1 MSKHLKTIA
10 IAGVLAASC
19 LTPVAAN
26 AASIVGLIDGKTLV
40 MIDPASK
47 KVTSTVPLKGTP
59 GLLGI
64 DVRPADGMLYG
75 VSKDGNV
82 VTIDPKGGQVT
93 MKSKLSET
101 LKDGV
106 VASIDFNPVAD
117 RMRVMGSD
125 GTSHRVNVDD
135 GKVTVDGSHKFKDG
149 DAGANKTPKVIAGAY
164 SNSFK
169 GTTATALYNI
179 DATTGTLVTQAPPND
194 GVLNTIGSLGMTVN
208 GAVAFNIVS
217 SSADKNDAWLVTGGN
232 LYAIDLK
239 TGKATMAGKLSGVSG
254 KLTDIAWMD

>member
-19 LTPVAAN
+19 LIPVAAN

-106 VASIDFNPVAD
+106 VATIDFNPVAD

-149 DAGANKTPKVIAGAY
+149 DASANKTPKVIAGAY

-194 GVLNTIGSLGMTVN
+194 GVLNTIGSLGMKIGRAHV
-208 GAVAFNIVS
+208 
-217 SSADKNDAWLVTGGN
+217 
-232 LYAIDLK
+232 
-239 TGKATMAGKLSGVSG
+239 
-254 KLTDIAWMD
+254 

>member
-1 MSKHLKTIA
+1 
-10 IAGVLAASC
+10 
-19 LTPVAAN
+19 
-26 AASIVGLIDGKTLV
+26 
-40 MIDPASK
+40 
-47 KVTSTVPLKGTP
+47 
-59 GLLGI
+59 
-64 DVRPADGMLYG
+64 MLYG

-101 LKDGV
+101 LKAGV
-106 VASIDFNPVAD
+106 VATVDFNPVAD

-149 DAGANKTPKVIAGAY
+149 DANANKTPKVIAGAY

-217 SSADKNDAWLVTGGN
+217 SSADKNDAGLSPA
-232 LYAIDLK
+232 AIS
-239 TGKATMAGKLSGVSG
+239 TRST
-254 KLTDIAWMD
+254 